1 MSLIKLT
8 TENVHEISGKKIYGF
23 GYSKAYL
30 REIDG
35 AFGLAGRIE
44 FIIDSNARNLGVVQ
58 FGDNNL
64 EVRSPEG
71 IKGEMPRDGIYLIMS
86 DYHQEAYDKLCG
98 LLGTE
103 CDCKIYYFEN
113 HETALEM
120 AYRER
125 YSHDGLENIII
136 FRSGPHASS
145 YVRGMDFADNARA
158 LFEYMIANGYNG
170 KYRLVWL
177 VKNPDDFHAYDGVP
191 NVEFLSFDW
200 SVSGNVEQRDR
211 YYSALCLAKYIF
223 FTDAYG
229 FARNCRKDQ
238 VRVQLWHGCGFK
250 TRVNFARCE
259 KRYEYNTV
267 ISDLYAKIHEDIYGL
282 RSDQVIVTGYAK
294 EDWLFHPV
302 ERERFYGLGIPKAGK
317 YIFWLPTFRS
327 TDEKLKQLNEYSIE
341 SEVGLPIID
350 TTDRLW
356 ELNELLREMGMA
368 LVVKL
373 HPFQKAET
381 VHCKGFSNIHLLD
394 NMKLVENDIQINQLL
409 GYADALISD
418 YSSAAVDYLVLDRP
432 IAFTLDDV
440 EEYNNSRGFVF
451 DNIKE
456 WLPGRE
462 IYDYNDFMRY
472 VKDIGSGLDT
482 DMGKRRRIKGVMH
495 KFSDDGSC
503 RRIVEALGI

>member
-1 MSLIKLT
+1 MLDEGSREGLM
-8 TENVHEISGKKIYGF
+8 HKKIVCYEYSG
-23 GYSKAYL
+23 GYLAEL
-30 REIDG
+30 REKYRDIHDNIVLIADDNKRNQGGVTLGEGMVDVKDTGCLKNIDWNVY
-35 AFGLAGRIE
+35 GL
-44 FIIDSNARNLGVVQ
+44 
-58 FGDNNL
+58 
-64 EVRSPEG
+64 
-71 IKGEMPRDGIYLIMS
+71 LIMS
-86 DYHQEAYDKLCG
+86 DYYMEAFDRLDGILDTNVNMTVFFFANQE
-98 LLGTE
+98 TE
-103 CDCKIYYFEN
+103 YE
-113 HETALEM
+113 LE
-120 AYRER
+120 YRSK
-125 YSHDGLENIII
+125 YSDRSLEDIII

-145 YVRGMDFADNARA
+145 YVKGMDFSDNARA
-158 LFEYMIANGYNG
+158 LFEYMLANGYNG

-177 VKNPDDFHAYDGVP
+177 VKNPDDFHAYDGIP

-200 SVSGNVEQRDR
+200 SVSEDEEQRER

-250 TRVNFARCE
+250 TRVNFVRCE

-282 RSDQVIVTGYAK
+282 RPNQVIVTGYAK

-302 ERERFYGLGIPKAGK
+302 ERERFYELGIPQANK

-350 TTDRLW
+350 TMDKLR
-356 ELNELLREMGMA
+356 ELNELLREMGIV

-373 HPFQKAET
+373 HPFQKAEM

-394 NMKLVENDIQINQLL
+394 NMKLVENDIQVNQLL

-440 EEYNNSRGFVF
+440 EEYNSSRGFVF

-456 WLPGRE
+456 WLPGKG
-462 IYDYNDFMRY
+462 IYDWKDFVQY
-472 VKDIGSGLDT
+472 VKEIGLGLDT
-482 DMGKRRRIKGVMH
+482 EREKRGRIRKVMH
-495 KFSDDGSC
+495 RFSDDGSC
-503 RRIVEALGI
+503 QRILDALEICK